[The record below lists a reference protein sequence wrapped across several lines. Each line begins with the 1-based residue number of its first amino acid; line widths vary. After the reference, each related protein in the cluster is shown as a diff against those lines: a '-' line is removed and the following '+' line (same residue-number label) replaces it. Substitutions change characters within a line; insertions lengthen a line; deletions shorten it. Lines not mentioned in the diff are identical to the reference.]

1 MIERRQAPR
10 DPEFSTAKNALYD
23 LLDSTE
29 FVDALAAKQ
38 IGHDEEDK
46 PPYWRAMSAHDRKR
60 IPDDMWDHFRATM
73 SHFNGQVRRVAEV
86 HPGVSVQQLHGH
98 LSSMIGLA
106 VENQSV
112 SEAAPDFLRDII
124 RGAQHEIAFG
134 QIATAAGM
142 EVFPATVSQDLQARD
157 WLVRDQS
164 GQQFEVDVKASLNT
178 LFHSGAGHNPYLI
191 HPDGKIMM
199 HSSVEDKDFGDRFF
213 ISDTLAAAKAGY
225 IKSLFEEIKSTLY
238 WKHRKAR

>member
-46 PPYWRAMSAHDRKR
+46 PPYWRVAADLAEDFYPESDDESYQNALNRLTLLAPYAAFVDHAMSAHDRKR

-142 EVFPATVSQDLQARD
+142 PASRAT
-157 WLVRDQS
+157 WM
-164 GQQFEVDVKASLNT
+164 
-178 LFHSGAGHNPYLI
+178 P
-191 HPDGKIMM
+191 
-199 HSSVEDKDFGDRFF
+199 
-213 ISDTLAAAKAGY
+213 
-225 IKSLFEEIKSTLY
+225 
-238 WKHRKAR
+238 